1 MFTTHMRR
9 LYTLNLQCLKNNK
22 LIFHNRLIESDI
34 PTTHYTNMQ
43 IIVEGNIRGKLYD
56 LYDKLKME
64 YGYLK
69 WWPADTPFEVALG
82 AILTQA
88 TAWRNVEKALDNLK
102 TADVFT
108 PEDIDKISQEDLEK
122 LLTPSGYF
130 RMKAKKVRAFIEHII
145 QRPMQEMFKQDV
157 SELRE
162 ELLSIYGV
170 GPETADSII
179 LYAAE
184 KPSFVVDTYTYRLLS
199 RLGWVEGRYHYE
211 RLRALFMDNLP
222 EDVGLF
228 NEYHALI
235 VRHGARV
242 CRKTPDC
249 DQCSLQ
255 NDCHYFTRN

>member
-1 MFTTHMRR
+1 MRII
-9 LYTLNLQCLKNNK
+9 YEENLNKK
-22 LIFHNRLIESDI
+22 LL
-34 PTTHYTNMQ
+34 
-43 IIVEGNIRGKLYD
+43 D
-56 LYDKLKME
+56 LYDQLRRE
-64 YGYLK
+64 HGTLR

-88 TAWRNVEKALDNLK
+88 TAWRNVVKAIDNLK
-102 TADVFT
+102 AADAFT
-108 PEDIDKISQEDLEK
+108 PEQINVISHDKLEQ
-122 LLTPSGYF
+122 LLYPSGYF
-130 RMKAKKVRAFIEHII
+130 RMKAKKVRAFVEYIVK
-145 QRPMQEMFKQDV
+145 RPMQEMFKQDV
-157 SELRE
+157 PELRE

-199 RLGWVEGRYHYE
+199 RLGWVEGTFHYA

-222 EDVGLF
+222 HDADLF

-242 CRKTPDC
+242 CQKTPECEACGLQASC
-249 DQCSLQ
+249 D
-255 NDCHYFTRN
+255 YFSNRI

>member
-1 MFTTHMRR
+1 MR
-9 LYTLNLQCLKNNK
+9 
-22 LIFHNRLIESDI
+22 
-34 PTTHYTNMQ
+34 
-43 IIVEGNIRGKLYD
+43 IVCEGNLNRKLLD
-56 LYDKLKME
+56 LYDKLKKQH
-64 YGYLK
+64 GSLK

-88 TAWRNVEKALDNLK
+88 TAWRNVVKAIDNLK
-102 TADVFT
+102 NAKVFS
-108 PEDIDKISQEDLEK
+108 PEDIRNISQENLET

-130 RMKAKKVRAFIEHII
+130 RMKAKKVRAFVDHIVE
-145 QRPMQEMFKQDV
+145 RPMSEMFKQDV
-157 SELRE
+157 TELQQ

-199 RLGWVEGRYHYE
+199 RLGWVEGNFHYE

-222 EDVGLF
+222 IDVELF
-228 NEYHALI
+228 NAYHALI

-242 CRKTPDC
+242 CQKTPDC
-249 DQCSLQ
+249 INCSLQ
-255 NDCHYFTRN
+255 SECDYNKIHYVNIMTNRKRSLINVSCRYNRSR

>member
-1 MFTTHMRR
+1 MRIV
-9 LYTLNLQCLKNNK
+9 LEGNLNNK
-22 LIFHNRLIESDI
+22 LLALFDQLQAEH
-34 PTTHYTNMQ
+34 
-43 IIVEGNIRGKLYD
+43 GNLR
-56 LYDKLKME
+56 
-64 YGYLK
+64 

-102 TADVFT
+102 AADAFT
-108 PEDIDKISQEDLEK
+108 PEKIHAIPQDTLEE
-122 LLTPSGYF
+122 LLRPSGYF
-130 RMKAKKVRAFIEHII
+130 RVKTKKVRAFVDHIVE
-145 QRPMQEMFKQDV
+145 RPFDVMFKQNV
-157 SELRE
+157 SELRK

-184 KPSFVVDTYTYRLLS
+184 KPSFVVDTYTYRLFS
-199 RLGWVEGRYHYE
+199 RFGWVEGNFHYE

-222 EDVGLF
+222 HDVVLF

-242 CRKTPDC
+242 CKKTPVC
-249 DQCSLQ
+249 EACCLQ
-255 NDCHYFTRN
+255 SMCEYYDNH